1 MDWAGSCSGK
11 FYFKNVMFNRKTFL
25 LKKLGKIWSAA
36 FFSTL
41 SSGPYG
47 LSLSQ
52 TMLSLSLS
60 LLQRLLSV
68 HTFFLTW
75 CSFSLS
81 LSSFFLFLSFVLG
94 TAKMFFSFLKLFIPG
109 KGNTCDILGANV
121 FVGFLLFPKWAVSV
135 AFCPFH
141 RRLTTTTTAT
151 KSKISDTSWSLG
163 PVELVLVYSGS

>member
-41 SSGPYG
+41 SLRSI
-47 LSLSQ
+47 SL
-52 TMLSLSLS
+52 TDHALSLS

-75 CSFSLS
+75 CSFS

-141 RRLTTTTTAT
+141 RRLTTTTAT